1 MPRGLIIDVAV
12 AAVVVF
18 ALVRGWR
25 HGSLREGIGL
35 LGLMGGIAIAPALAG
50 PVAGFIGAFS
60 DMPLN
65 LARLIGLIA
74 VIAIV
79 QLALV
84 LLARRKTRDAELG
97 GPRWL
102 DHTGGVVLAAF
113 RGVTVAVLFLYAL
126 LAVSATEPDLP
137 GFTQGVVDS
146 VSGNVLADAASPV
159 AAFYDAMIGR
169 SDDMRALTLS
179 VRQQTGFRDTVRSDR
194 VQFAS
199 VTGDVEPAPAAEQAL
214 LDLINRERIRAG
226 LQPLEWCKRCAEVAR
241 RHSKDMYE
249 EGYFSHVD
257 IDGIDP
263 FERLQAAGIG
273 YASAGENLAIA
284 PTAPEAHQGLMASED
299 HRENIL
305 RPGFEEVGIGIYD
318 GPYGLM
324 CTQVFRETL

>member
-1 MPRGLIIDVAV
+1 MQRGLIVDVAV
-12 AAVVVF
+12 GAIVVF

-35 LGLMGGIAIAPALAG
+35 LGLIGGIALAPALAG
-50 PVAGFIGAFS
+50 PVADLIGAFS

-65 LARLIGLIA
+65 LARLMGLIG

-79 QLALV
+79 QLAIV
-84 LLARRKTRDAELG
+84 LSARRKTRDAELG

-102 DHTGGVVLAAF
+102 DRAGGVVLAGF
-113 RGVTVAVLFLYAL
+113 RAVTVAVLFLYAL
-126 LAVSATEPDLP
+126 LAISATEPDLP
-137 GFTQGVVDS
+137 GFTQGVVQS
-146 VSGNVLADAASPV
+146 VSGNVLADAASPI
-159 AAFYDAMIGR
+159 AAFYDTMIGR
-169 SDDMRALTLS
+169 SDDMRGLTLS

-199 VTGDVEPAPAAEQAL
+199 VSGEIQPAPAAEQAL
-214 LDLINRERIRAG
+214 FDLINRERIGAG
-226 LQPLEWCKRCAEVAR
+226 LQPLEWCERCAEVAR
-241 RHSKDMYE
+241 RHSRDMYE

-257 IDGIDP
+257 VDGVDP

-305 RPGFEEVGIGIYD
+305 RAGFDQVGIGIYD

-324 CTQVFRETL
+324 CTQVFRDTL